1 LARLPQTS
9 TRISIA
15 DHRRGLHPGG
25 GVSCSA
31 AAASLL
37 ADIEERF
44 RRLLLQR
51 LNRAER
57 LSEAFLNNL
66 LGWNPSGFSVYA
78 NQLVFDD
85 EPDRL
90 ERLARYLTR
99 APIAVDAV
107 RTDDDAR
114 VEVTT
119 PISPSQETPF
129 YNSTLSIGFM
139 PSANRLSRG
148 E

>member
-1 LARLPQTS
+1 VP
-9 TRISIA
+9 
-15 DHRRGLHPGG
+15 
-25 GVSCSA
+25 
-31 AAASLL
+31 AASLL

-66 LGWNPSGFSVYA
+66 LGWNPSGFSVDA

-107 RTDDDAR
+107 RTDDRRGNDAPSVR
-114 VEVTT
+114 HRRHRFTTRPSRLDSCHLPTDYPGGSSFEVI
-119 PISPSQETPF
+119 PGHLLPSKQPECGRFPTA
-129 YNSTLSIGFM
+129 
-139 PSANRLSRG
+139 ANT
-148 E
+148 